1 MQHQAGATAAASPRV
16 TVGMRRARAMA
27 VLPLIALA
35 GCAGSDVPAAA
46 GSMASDMAVAA
57 PQGTFLA
64 YEHDVRVELDGE
76 RIPDRLKVL
85 TEACQSARF
94 GDCVVLQVGQ
104 EGGQVPSASLQVRIA
119 PSGVGPL
126 IALAGEGGHLA
137 SRNAHAEDLA
147 QQVADTGMTQARL
160 RREHEKLA
168 EYQQRPGLAVADLLA
183 VSQRLAEIEAGLEQA
198 AREAAQQ
205 RRRIDTQRV
214 TVQLQTPA
222 GQSGRNEISE
232 SLRAFG
238 GVFTSSVAFVIKAVA
253 ALLPV
258 AVAGGVVGRILLRL
272 WRRRVRSRNRT
283 P

>member
-1 MQHQAGATAAASPRV
+1 MSGRWRQRSPGLPAALML
-16 TVGMRRARAMA
+16 VG
-27 VLPLIALA
+27 LA
-35 GCAGSDVPAAA
+35 GCAGQSPATDSGAMGAA
-46 GSMASDMAVAA
+46 DLASPPGAA
-57 PQGTFLA
+57 LA
-64 YEHDVRVELDGE
+64 YEHDVRVELDGA
-76 RIPDRLKVL
+76 RIAGRLEAL

-94 GDCVVLQVGQ
+94 GECVVLQVGQ
-104 EGGQVPSASLQVRIA
+104 EGGELPSASLQIRIV
-119 PSGVGPL
+119 PKGVTPF
-126 IALAGEGGHLA
+126 IALAGEAGHVA

-160 RREHEKLA
+160 RKEHEKLA
-168 EYQQRPGLAVADLLA
+168 AYQQRPGLAVADLLA

-198 AREAAQQ
+198 DRDAAQQ

-232 SLRAFG
+232 ALRGFG

-258 AVAGGVVGRILLRL
+258 AVVAGLIGWVLLRL
-272 WRRRVRSRNRT
+272 WRRRARSRNRT